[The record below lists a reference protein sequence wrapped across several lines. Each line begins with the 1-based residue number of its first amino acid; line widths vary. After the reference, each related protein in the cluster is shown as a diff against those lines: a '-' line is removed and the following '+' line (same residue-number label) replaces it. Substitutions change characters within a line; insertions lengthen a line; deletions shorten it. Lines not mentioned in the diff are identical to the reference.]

1 MTPPGRALTIAAAG
15 FLLLDAALLAWAGL
29 EIHRP
34 ALVVVAAVFACGA
47 IAVPFGWRRY
57 RRTLSELDA
66 ARGEMRRETEELRAL
81 LSRHTRPQ

>member
-15 FLLLDAALLAWAGL
+15 FLLVDAGLLTWAGL

-34 ALVVVAAVFACGA
+34 TLVVVAAVFAAGA
-47 IAVPFGWRRY
+47 VAIPFGWRRY
-57 RRTLSELDA
+57 RRTLTELDA
-66 ARGEMRRETEELRAL
+66 ARREIRRETEELRAL